1 MPVRSTLRGET
12 SSFQVDNALLTAMC
26 RALRSTVIGSLAG
39 VPVVVVPTSGVPVG
53 SSHLPLGLALMGAP
67 GTDLALLDLIL

>member
-1 MPVRSTLRGET
+1 
-12 SSFQVDNALLTAMC
+12 
-26 RALRSTVIGSLAG
+26 
-39 VPVVVVPTSGVPVG
+39 VVVPTSGVPVG